1 MVHIPLIHSYRPF
14 VGEELQNL
22 SLWGALE
29 AVEQGDIFV
38 QHLLGPWPRLLQSRL
53 KNKDTFCFS
62 ESCYGKSY
70 AIEQGNKKTSIYSHQ
85 QYKNLLKSCISKSGL
100 RQTLTTCPNLKY
112 FIEIFES
119 RIFYYYIYY
128 VCPQCKIRNLCK
140 NHMFPPIYSHCET
153 SLGQGV
159 KHVRHDMTDTGYA
172 PVSLNADYLWLNPA
186 EGLCRLTVF
195 VSSGQVKSDQ

>member
-22 SLWGALE
+22 SLWWALE

-85 QYKNLLKSCISKSGL
+85 QYKNLLKSCSSKSGL

-112 FIEIFES
+112 FIEICES
-119 RIFYYYIYY
+119 HILLLFAMYVLSVKYEIF
-128 VCPQCKIRNLCK
+128 VQ
-140 NHMFPPIYSHCET
+140 NHMFSPIYSQCET